1 MPPRSSKHLKYVPLQ
16 LHSVTESMEAKLKRL
31 RPSPPEEESP
41 APASAASVPDGT
53 PAQSTSAYTNKTP
66 HTANRSDAPVI
77 RNVRRGSAAEAI
89 SSFRSEGEPAL
100 VDELIRDRNANSSQ
114 APSAALLSTW
124 HRFHH
129 AALDSPTSVTPVLP
143 VTIRSLVVVGA
154 LFKRGGYRSFDNY
167 VSAIKGQHIEAGH
180 GWTQLH
186 AHTARWV
193 SRSVTRGIG
202 PARQSCSFDFRRLC
216 LLPRTSE
223 PLVTNGP
230 QQPIVMALLA
240 TIFLLRE
247 VEVSTSVAAA
257 WRFDHACLEVSWNL
271 PGSKSDHLALGV
283 SRTWPCLCGLD
294 NFFCPYHTAV
304 AHWKWLLASSSF
316 TSPEATPLFPTTS
329 GKHPNK
335 AHVVDTFEAIGAS
348 LGQLL
353 HDTSGTR
360 LFGGHTPRVTGAR
373 VLSAAGMEI
382 NKVRIMARHSGD
394 TILRYVS
401 DAPLESLRADLG
413 LESLPSKPALN
424 FSLNASS
431 SSKSQFTE
439 AVRARVA
446 KLEDALRKLEGVVQT
461 QAHDVV
467 ALATG
472 FARTDDRIYVQ
483 NTTTATI
490 HLARSGDCGRT
501 ICGWPFAR
509 AKSRGPEIPS
519 RTISSLR
526 DIPGTMM
533 CEKCLPTERAI
544 AVGRDAADLSA
555 DEC

>member
-1 MPPRSSKHLKYVPLQ
+1 MPPRSSNHLKFVPLQ
-16 LHSVTESMEAKLKRL
+16 HPSVMESMEAKLKRL
-31 RPSPPEEESP
+31 RPSPPEVESS
-41 APASAASVPDGT
+41 APATAARVPDGT
-53 PAQSTSAYTNKTP
+53 PAQSTSAFTVQTP
-66 HTANRSDAPVI
+66 QKSNRSDAPVI

-89 SSFRSEGEPAL
+89 SAFRSEGEPAL
-100 VDELIRDRNANSSQ
+100 VDELIRDRNASSSQ
-114 APSAALLSTW
+114 APAAALLSTW

-129 AALDSPTSVTPVLP
+129 AALDSASSTSSVLP
-143 VTIRSLVVVGA
+143 VTIRSLVIVGA

-216 LLPRTSE
+216 MLPRTSE

-247 VEVSTSVAAA
+247 VEVSTSVASA
-257 WRFDHACLEVSWNL
+257 WRFDHTCLEVTWNL
-271 PGSKSDHLALGV
+271 PGSKSDHMALGV
-283 SRTWPCLCGLD
+283 SRTWPCLCGLA

-304 AHWKWLLASSSF
+304 AHWEWLLASTNF
-316 TSPEATPLFPTTS
+316 TSPEETPLFPTMG
-329 GKHPNK
+329 GKHPSK
-335 AHVVDTFEAIGAS
+335 SHVVDTFEAIGAS
-348 LGQLL
+348 LGQPL

-360 LFGGHTPRVTGAR
+360 LFGGHTPRVTGSR

-413 LESLPSKPALN
+413 LESLPCKPALSFN
-424 FSLNASS
+424 LNASS
-431 SSKSQFTE
+431 GKKQLTD

-446 KLEDALRKLEGVVQT
+446 KLEDALKKLESVVQS
-461 QAHDVV
+461 QAQDVV
-467 ALATG
+467 SLATG
-472 FARTDDRIYVQ
+472 FARTDDRVFIQ
-483 NTTTATI
+483 NTSTATI
-490 HLARSGDCGRT
+490 HVARSGDGGRT

-509 AKSRGPEIPS
+509 ARARGPDIPFRS
-519 RTISSLR
+519 VTCLR
-526 DIPGTMM
+526 DIPGMM
-533 CEKCLPTERAI
+533 LCEKCLPTERAV
-544 AVGRDAADLSA
+544 AMSRDSAELSA
-555 DEC
+555 DES